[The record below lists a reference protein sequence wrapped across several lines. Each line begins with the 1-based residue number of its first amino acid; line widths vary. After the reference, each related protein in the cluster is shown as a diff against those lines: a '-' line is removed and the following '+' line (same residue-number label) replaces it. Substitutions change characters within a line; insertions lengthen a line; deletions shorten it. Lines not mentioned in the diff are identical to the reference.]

1 MIYTYSIKIQTDLS
15 EGEILINA
23 MSEDEAMAIPE
34 MEWLD
39 GFHPEIEGNEILYI
53 IPTSEGI

>member
-1 MIYTYSIKIQTDLS
+1 MIYTYSVKIQTDLS
-15 EGEILINA
+15 EGYILVNA
-23 MSEDEAMAIPE
+23 MSEDEALSIAE

-53 IPTSEGI
+53 IPASEGI

>member
-1 MIYTYSIKIQTDLS
+1 MIFTYSIKIQTDLS
-15 EGEILINA
+15 EGEILVNA
-23 MSEDEAMAIPE
+23 MSEDEAMAIGE

-53 IPTSEGI
+53 IPTGEGI

>member
-15 EGEILINA
+15 EGEILVNA
-23 MSEDEAMAIPE
+23 MSEDEAMAIAE

-39 GFHPEIEGNEILYI
+39 GFHPEIDGNEIL
-53 IPTSEGI
+53 

>member
-15 EGEILINA
+15 EGEILVNA
-23 MSEDEAMAIPE
+23 MSEDEAMAIAE

-39 GFHPEIEGNEILYI
+39 GFHLEIEGNEILYI

>member
-15 EGEILINA
+15 EGEIFVNA
-23 MSEDEAMAIPE
+23 MSEDEAMAIAE

-39 GFHPEIEGNEILYI
+39 GFHPQIEGNEILYI
-53 IPTSEGI
+53 IPSGPGM

>member
-15 EGEILINA
+15 EGEILVNA
-23 MSEDEAMAIPE
+23 MSEDEAMAIAE
-34 MEWLD
+34 TEWLD

-53 IPTSEGI
+53 IPTCEGI

>member
-15 EGEILINA
+15 EGEILVNA
-23 MSEDEAMAIPE
+23 MSEDEAMAIAE

-39 GFHPEIEGNEILYI
+39 GFYPEIEGNEILYI

>member
-1 MIYTYSIKIQTDLS
+1 MIFTYSIKIQTDLS
-15 EGEILINA
+15 EGEILVNA
-23 MSEDEAMAIPE
+23 MSEDEAE

-53 IPTSEGI
+53 IPTGEGI

>member
-15 EGEILINA
+15 EGEVLVNA
-23 MSEDEAMAIPE
+23 MSDDEAMAIAE

-39 GFHPEIEGNEILYI
+39 GFHPEIDGNEILYI
-53 IPTSEGI
+53 IPTGEGI

>member
-15 EGEILINA
+15 EGEILVNA
-23 MSEDEAMAIPE
+23 MSEDEAMAIAE

>member
-15 EGEILINA
+15 EGEILVNA
-23 MSEDEAMAIPE
+23 MSEDEAMAIAE

-39 GFHPEIEGNEILYI
+39 GFHPEIDGNEILYI

>member
-15 EGEILINA
+15 EGEILVNA
-23 MSEDEAMAIPE
+23 MSEDEAMAIAE

-39 GFHPEIEGNEILYI
+39 GFHPEIEGNEILYV

>member
-23 MSEDEAMAIPE
+23 MSEDEAMAIAE

-53 IPTSEGI
+53 IPTGEGI

>member
-1 MIYTYSIKIQTDLS
+1 MS
-15 EGEILINA
+15 EGEILVNA
-23 MSEDEAMAIPE
+23 ISEDEAMAIAE

-39 GFHPEIEGNEILYI
+39 GFHPEIEGNEMLYI

>member
-15 EGEILINA
+15 EGEIHVNA
-23 MSEDEAMAIPE
+23 MSEDEAMAIAE

>member
-15 EGEILINA
+15 EGEILVNA
-23 MSEDEAMAIPE
+23 MSEDEAMTIAE

>member
-15 EGEILINA
+15 EGEILVNA
-23 MSEDEAMAIPE
+23 MSEDEAMAIAE

-39 GFHPEIEGNEILYI
+39 GFHPEIDGNEILYI
-53 IPTSEGI
+53 IPTGEGI

>member
-23 MSEDEAMAIPE
+23 MSEDEAMAIAE

>member
-1 MIYTYSIKIQTDLS
+1 MIYTYSVKIQTDLS
-15 EGEILINA
+15 EGEILVNA
-23 MSEDEAMAIPE
+23 MSEDEAMAIAE

>member
-1 MIYTYSIKIQTDLS
+1 MIFTYSIKIQTDLS
-15 EGEILINA
+15 AGEILVNA
-23 MSEDEAMAIPE
+23 MSEDEPMAIAE

-53 IPTSEGI
+53 IPTGEGI

>member
-1 MIYTYSIKIQTDLS
+1 MIYTFSIKIQTDLS
-15 EGEILINA
+15 EGEILVNA
-23 MSEDEAMAIPE
+23 MSEDEAMAIAE

>member
-15 EGEILINA
+15 EGEILVNA
-23 MSEDEAMAIPE
+23 MSEDEAMAIAE
-34 MEWLD
+34 MQWLD

>member
-15 EGEILINA
+15 EGEILVNA
-23 MSEDEAMAIPE
+23 MSEDEAMAIAE

-39 GFHPEIEGNEILYI
+39 GFHPEIEGNEILLLFI
-53 IPTSEGI
+53 AVQ

>member
-15 EGEILINA
+15 EGEILVNA
-23 MSEDEAMAIPE
+23 MSEDESMAIAE

-39 GFHPEIEGNEILYI
+39 GFHPEIDGNEILYI

>member
-15 EGEILINA
+15 EGEILVNA
-23 MSEDEAMAIPE
+23 MSEDEALSIAE

-39 GFHPEIEGNEILYI
+39 GLHPEIEGNEILYI

>member
-1 MIYTYSIKIQTDLS
+1 MIYTYSIKIQTALS
-15 EGEILINA
+15 EGEIHVNA
-23 MSEDEAMAIPE
+23 MSEDEAMAIAE

>member
-15 EGEILINA
+15 EGEIFVNA
-23 MSEDEAMAIPE
+23 MSEDEAMAIAE

-39 GFHPEIEGNEILYI
+39 GFHPEIEGNEILFI

>member
-15 EGEILINA
+15 EGEILVNA
-23 MSEDEAMAIPE
+23 MSEDEAMAIAE

-39 GFHPEIEGNEILYI
+39 GFHPEIEGNEILNI
-53 IPTSEGI
+53 IPTGEGI

>member
-15 EGEILINA
+15 EGEILVNA
-23 MSEDEAMAIPE
+23 ISEDEAMAIAE

>member
-1 MIYTYSIKIQTDLS
+1 MIYTYSVKIQTDLS
-15 EGEILINA
+15 EGEILVNA
-23 MSEDEAMAIPE
+23 MSEDEAMAIAE

-39 GFHPEIEGNEILYI
+39 GFHPEIDGNEILYI

>member
-1 MIYTYSIKIQTDLS
+1 MICTYSIKIQTDLS
-15 EGEILINA
+15 EGEILVNA
-23 MSEDEAMAIPE
+23 MSEDEAMAIAE

-53 IPTSEGI
+53 IPTGEGI

>member
-1 MIYTYSIKIQTDLS
+1 MIFTYSIKIQTDLS
-15 EGEILINA
+15 EGEILVNA
-23 MSEDEAMAIPE
+23 MSEDEAMAIAE

>member
-15 EGEILINA
+15 EGEILVNA
-23 MSEDEAMAIPE
+23 ISEDEAMAIAE
-34 MEWLD
+34 LEWLD

>member
-15 EGEILINA
+15 DGEILVNA
-23 MSEDEAMAIPE
+23 MSEDEAMAIAE

>member
-1 MIYTYSIKIQTDLS
+1 MS
-15 EGEILINA
+15 EGEILVNA
-23 MSEDEAMAIPE
+23 MSEDEAMAIAE

-53 IPTSEGI
+53 IPTGEGI

>member
-15 EGEILINA
+15 EGEILVNA
-23 MSEDEAMAIPE
+23 MSEDEAMAIAE

-39 GFHPEIEGNEILYI
+39 GFHPGIEGNEIIYI
-53 IPTSEGI
+53 IPTGEGI

>member
-15 EGEILINA
+15 EGEMLVNA
-23 MSEDEAMAIPE
+23 MSEDEAMAIAE